1 MLEMKINLWDIPD
14 EDGVKA
20 ITTNGVVNEQGKL
33 IMGAG
38 IAKQAATRY
47 PDLPLILGGYVM
59 IHGNIPFYIAEYNI
73 ISYPTKNNWRNTSPL
88 KLIEQSAHLLVKRI
102 EEEELEH
109 VFLPRPGCSLGG
121 RDYETEVKP
130 LLEPILPDTVT
141 IVSL

>member
-1 MLEMKINLWDIPD
+1 MLEMKINIWDIPD

-20 ITTNGVVNEQGKL
+20 ITTNGVVNDRGKL

-38 IAKQAATRY
+38 IAKQAAIRY
-47 PDLPLILGGYVM
+47 PDLSLILGGLVS
-59 IHGNIPFYIAEYNI
+59 IHGNIPFYIAEYNV
-73 ISYPTKNNWRNTSPL
+73 ISYPTKYNWRNTSSL
-88 KLIEQSAHLLVKRI
+88 RLIEQSAYLLLKRI

-121 RDYETEVKP
+121 KDWEGEVKP

>member
-1 MLEMKINLWDIPD
+1 MLEKQINIWDIPD

-38 IAKQAATRY
+38 IAKQAATKY
-47 PDLPLILGGYVM
+47 PDLPLILGHYVN
-59 IHGNIPFYIAEYNI
+59 IHGNIPFYIVEYNI
-73 ISYPTKNNWRNTSPL
+73 VSYPTKNNWRNTSPL
-88 KLIEQSAHLLVKRI
+88 KLIEQSAYLLVKRI

-109 VFLPRPGCSLGG
+109 VFLPRPGCSNGG
-121 RDYETEVKP
+121 KDWETEVKP